1 MVAVVIPSYKVKAHI
16 LKVISG
22 IGPEV
27 GLIYVVDDCCPEKSG
42 DFVKANCSDPRVK
55 VLYHQKN
62 QGVGGATMTGY
73 KQALT
78 DNASIVV
85 KLDGDGQMDSSLIH
99 RLIEPL
105 KSAQADYVKGNRFY
119 DLAFLRQMP
128 FLRKLGNSGVS
139 FMNKAASGYWNIMD
153 PSNGFTAIH
162 RNALESLPLDRI
174 DKRFFFESDML
185 FRLNTIRAVV
195 AEMPMRAVYGDEKSN
210 LKVHRIV
217 LQFPGKYLHRM
228 IKRVFYNYYLR
239 DFNIGSLELIIGF
252 VFTIF
257 GVFFGAYKWSESI
270 ITSHPA
276 TAGTVILAGLPVILG
291 FQSLIAFLH
300 FDVANVPQKPLAEMG
315 LGIGDWGLG
324 IRD

>member
-27 GLIYVVDDCCPEKSG
+27 KLIYVVDDLCPEHSG
-42 DFVKANCSDPRVK
+42 DFVKANCKDPRVK
-55 VLYHQKN
+55 VLYNTKN
-62 QGVGGATMTGY
+62 QGVGGAVITGY
-73 KQALT
+73 KQAMA
-78 DNASIVV
+78 DKAVVVV
-85 KLDGDGQMDSSLIH
+85 KLDGDGQMDAALIPK
-99 RLIEPL
+99 LIEPL
-105 KSAQADYVKGNRFY
+105 RTSQADYVKGNRFY

-128 FLRKLGNSGVS
+128 FMRKLGNSGVS

-174 DKRFFFESDML
+174 DKRFFFESDIL

-210 LKVHRIV
+210 LKLHRV
-217 LQFPGKYLHRM
+217 AFQFPFKYFGRM
-228 IKRVFYNYYLR
+228 IKRIFYNYYLR
-239 DFNIGSLELIIGF
+239 DFNIGSLELILAF
-252 VFTIF
+252 IF
-257 GVFFGAYKWSESI
+257 IAFGSVFGAYKWSESI
-270 ITSHPA
+270 LTSHPA

-300 FDVANVPQKPLAEMG
+300 FDVANVPVKPLSGMG
-315 LGIGDWGLG
+315 M
-324 IRD
+324 

>member
-27 GLIYVVDDCCPEKSG
+27 KLIYVVDDQCPEHSG
-42 DFVKANCSDPRVK
+42 DFVKANCKDPRVK
-55 VLYHQKN
+55 VLYNTKN
-62 QGVGGATMTGY
+62 QGVGGAVITGY
-73 KQALT
+73 KQAMA
-78 DNASIVV
+78 DKAMVIV
-85 KLDGDGQMDSSLIH
+85 KLDGDGQMDAALIPK
-99 RLIEPL
+99 LIEPL
-105 KSAQADYVKGNRFY
+105 RTSQADYVKGNRFY

-128 FLRKLGNSGVS
+128 FMRKLGNSGVS

-174 DKRFFFESDML
+174 DKRFFFESDIL

-210 LKVHRIV
+210 LKLHRV
-217 LQFPGKYLHRM
+217 AFQFPFKYFGRM
-228 IKRVFYNYYLR
+228 IKRIFYNYYLR
-239 DFNIGSLELIIGF
+239 DFNIGSLELILAF
-252 VFTIF
+252 IF
-257 GVFFGAYKWSESI
+257 IAFGSVFGAYKWSESI
-270 ITSHPA
+270 LTSHPA

-300 FDVANVPQKPLAEMG
+300 FDVANVPVKPLSGMG
-315 LGIGDWGLG
+315 M
-324 IRD
+324 

>member
-1 MVAVVIPSYKVKAHI
+1 MVAVVIPSYNVKDHI
-16 LKVISG
+16 LNVISS

-27 GLIYVVDDCCPEKSG
+27 DLIYVVDDQCPQRSG
-42 DFVKANCSDPRVK
+42 DFVKSNCTDARVK
-55 VLYHQKN
+55 VLYNPKN
-62 QGVGGATMTGY
+62 QGVGGATITGY
-73 KQALT
+73 KQALA

-85 KLDGDGQMDSSLIH
+85 KLDGDGQMNASLIPK
-99 RLIEPL
+99 LIEPIRMV
-105 KSAQADYVKGNRFY
+105 QADYVKGNRFY

-128 FLRKLGNSGVS
+128 FLRKMGNSGVS

-162 RNALESLPLDRI
+162 RNALENLPLDRI
-174 DKRFFFESDML
+174 DKRFFFENDML

-210 LKVHRIV
+210 LKIHRV
-217 LQFPGKYLHRM
+217 AFQFPFKYCRRM
-228 IKRVFYNYYLR
+228 LKRIFYNYYLR
-239 DFNIGSLELIIGF
+239 DFNIGSLELILAF
-252 VFTIF
+252 VFILF
-257 GVFFGAYKWSESI
+257 GVFFGVWKWSESI

-300 FDVANVPQKPLAEMG
+300 FDVSNLPQKPLCAM
-315 LGIGDWGLG
+315 GDW
-324 IRD
+324 

>member
-22 IGPEV
+22 IGPEA

-73 KQALT
+73 KQALA

-85 KLDGDGQMDSSLIH
+85 KLDGDGQMDSSLIP

-105 KSAQADYVKGNRFY
+105 KTAQADYVKGNRFY
-119 DLAFLRQMP
+119 DLTFLRQMP
-128 FLRKLGNSGVS
+128 LLRKLGNSGVS

-195 AEMPMRAVYGDEKSN
+195 AEMPMRAVYGNEKSN
-210 LKVHRIV
+210 LKVHRVV

-257 GVFFGAYKWSESI
+257 GVIFGAYKWTESN
-270 ITSHPA
+270 ITLHPA

-300 FDVANVPQKPLAEMG
+300 FDVANVPQKPLAAMG
-315 LGIGDWGLG
+315 FGG
-324 IRD
+324 

>member
-1 MVAVVIPSYKVKAHI
+1 MVAVVIPSYKVKDQI

-27 GLIYVVDDCCPEKSG
+27 DMIYVVDDHCPDHTG
-42 DFVKANCSDPRVK
+42 DFVRSNCTDSRVK
-55 VLYHQKN
+55 IIVHAKN
-62 QGVGGATMTGY
+62 QGVGGATITGY
-73 KQALT
+73 KQALA

-85 KLDGDGQMDSSLIH
+85 KLDGDGQMDSSLIP

-139 FMNKAASGYWNIMD
+139 FMNKAASGYWNLMD

-162 RNALESLPLDRI
+162 RNALESLPLERI

-195 AEMPMRAVYGDEKSN
+195 AEMPMRAIYGDEKSN

-217 LQFPGKYLHRM
+217 FQFPGKYLHRM

-252 VFTIF
+252 VFMVF
-257 GVFFGAYKWSESI
+257 GVIFGAYKWSESI

-300 FDVANVPQKPLAEMG
+300 FDVANLPTKPLAGMG
-315 LGIGDWGLG
+315 MGG
-324 IRD
+324 